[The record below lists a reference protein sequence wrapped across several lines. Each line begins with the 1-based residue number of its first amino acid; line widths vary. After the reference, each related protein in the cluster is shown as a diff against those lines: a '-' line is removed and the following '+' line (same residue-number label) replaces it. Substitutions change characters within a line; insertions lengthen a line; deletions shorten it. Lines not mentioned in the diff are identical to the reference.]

1 MDKKLFVQALCK
13 FFIGAALCMALVF
26 LPAGTLRFPGGWLF
40 MAVLFV
46 PMFVGGLVMMAK
58 CPELLRKRLD
68 AKEKEGEQKFVVIAS
83 GMIFIL
89 CFVTAGLNFRFG
101 WLALPKGVT
110 IGACVVFLLSYVMYG
125 EVLRENE
132 YLSRTI
138 EVQKD
143 QKVVDTGLYGVV
155 RHPMYTATILMFLA
169 IPLILGSLPSFLILL
184 LYPAL
189 IVKRI
194 GNEEKV
200 LEDGLKGYSEY
211 KQKVKYRLVPFIW

>member
-13 FFIGAALCMALVF
+13 FFIGAALYMALVF

>member
-1 MDKKLFVQALCK
+1 
-13 FFIGAALCMALVF
+13 
-26 LPAGTLRFPGGWLF
+26 

>member
-125 EVLRENE
+125 EVLRENSF
-132 YLSRTI
+132 LSRSVR
-138 EVQKD
+138 VQKG
-143 QKVVDTGLYGVV
+143 QKVIDTGLYRFM
-155 RHPMYTATILMFLA
+155 RHPMYTATILMFTMM
-169 IPLILGSLPSFLILL
+169 PLMLGSLIALPVFLI
-184 LYPAL
+184 YPAL
-189 IVKRI
+189 SVRRI
-194 GNEEKV
+194 SNEEHV
-200 LEDGLKGYSEY
+200 LTEELPGYSEY
-211 KQKVKYRLVPFIW
+211 KKKVKYKLFPRIW